1 MRTTQSLSI
10 TLPHEMVEM
19 IRSKVAAGEYA
30 SESEVARDGLRTLSA
45 RDAAFEDWLKT
56 EAALAYDEFKADP
69 EKAIPAADMMAHLKA
84 RYRSRAGQN
93 GQS

>member
-19 IRSKVAAGEYA
+19 IRAKVAGGEYA
-30 SESEVARDGLRTLSA
+30 SESEVIREGLRSLRA
-45 RDAAFEDWLKT
+45 RDAAFEAWLKS

-69 EKAIPAADMMAHLKA
+69 GSAAPATEVMDRVKS
-84 RYRSRAGQN
+84 RYHANRPR
-93 GQS
+93 QS

>member
-30 SESEVARDGLRTLSA
+30 SESEVIRDGLRTLSA
-45 RDAAFEDWLKT
+45 RDAAFEEWLKT

-69 EKAIPAADMMAHLKA
+69 EKAIPAADVMGRLKA
-84 RYRSRAGQN
+84 RFRAA
-93 GQS
+93 SERTAKS